1 MIAKRPFAKFV
12 FVQIE
17 ELLSTQ
23 ALGYFPITCRVRRKR
38 QPASFKSRSRKS
50 SAIEIRLLPQHGSP
64 RISDER

>member
-23 ALGYFPITCRVRRKR
+23 ALGYFLHNLPRPPQT
-38 QPASFKSRSRKS
+38 PAGFLQVSFSKILGDRDPAFTSTWL
-50 SAIEIRLLPQHGSP
+50 A
-64 RISDER
+64 SDFR